1 MRYGYKRP
9 TVCDNDVTQQLVQV
23 NLDDVHEERH
33 GLAKNRE
40 VFEELLMQLT
50 TGDELYVQNIEVLAD
65 STQQLIDV
73 LQIAERDEFTIIFLD
88 ECMCSTELFKKSLLD
103 GLRYF
108 SKLQSIFKRH
118 ASTFALQEAKKR
130 GTVIGRPKKSDVQMQ
145 RAIEMYYS
153 KQYTLHQIKEETGI
167 SKSTLYRQLDQ

>member
-9 TVCDNDVTQQLVQV
+9 TVSDPDITQQLV
-23 NLDDVHEERH
+23 NLEIDTIHEETH
-33 GLAKNRE
+33 GLAKKRE
-40 VFEELLMQLT
+40 VFENLLMQLKE
-50 TGDELYVQNIEVLAD
+50 GDALYVQNIEVLAD
-65 STQQLIDV
+65 STQHLIDI
-73 LQIAERDEFTIIFLD
+73 LQIAERDQFTLIFLD
-88 ECMCSTELFKKSLLD
+88 ECMNSNELFQKSLLD

-130 GTVIGRPKKSDVQMQ
+130 GTVIGRPKKSDIQMH